1 MKFLSL
7 IIRYLNEPFLD
18 EFVNYY
24 LSEGVDQ
31 IFVLYDIDSTLPI
44 SDQVKQN
51 SHVTII
57 NSLNFKKKTNPRC

>member
-7 IIRYLNEPFLD
+7 ITRYLNEPFLD
-18 EFVNYY
+18 EFINYY
-24 LSEGVDQ
+24 FSEGVDQ

-51 SHVTII
+51 PHVTL
-57 NSLNFKKKTNPRC
+57 SLIHI